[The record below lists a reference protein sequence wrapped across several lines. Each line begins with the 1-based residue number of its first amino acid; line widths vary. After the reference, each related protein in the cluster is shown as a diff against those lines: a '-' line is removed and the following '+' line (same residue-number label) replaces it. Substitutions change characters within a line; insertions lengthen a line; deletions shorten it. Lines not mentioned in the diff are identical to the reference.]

1 MTTDNKLSL
10 SNDNIL
16 LRGMTLRNTPGVV
29 GCVIYTGHD
38 TKIQMNNAKAKYKSS
53 KIMKKTNLQ
62 VIYIF
67 IADML
72 ISAISAAF
80 GAYW

>member
-1 MTTDNKLSL
+1 
-10 SNDNIL
+10 
-16 LRGMTLRNTPGVV
+16 MTLRNTPGVV

-80 GAYW
+80 VPTGKSTPVKKPLTYR